1 VPTSRTKTPNTIV
14 QDVKKLKKFVKDEAK
29 WQRKIT
35 NRVKV
40 LSRKAGL
47 PIPPTDLPAPPKPP
61 FR

>member
-1 VPTSRTKTPNTIV
+1 VPTSRTKNPNTIK
-14 QDVKKLKKFVKDEAK
+14 QDVAKLKQFVMKEAE

-47 PIPPTDLPAPPKPP
+47 PIPPTDLPPPPKPP
-61 FR
+61 FK